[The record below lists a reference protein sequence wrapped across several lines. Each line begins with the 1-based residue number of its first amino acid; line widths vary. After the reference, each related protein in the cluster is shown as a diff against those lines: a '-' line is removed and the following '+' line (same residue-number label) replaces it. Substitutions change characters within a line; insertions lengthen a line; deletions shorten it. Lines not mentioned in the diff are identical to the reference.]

1 MTDKESVSKFESD
14 DIPPAPNILPCGPG
28 RNFWFLESSYK
39 IHVLRSSNEAWYFS
53 SFFADIFNRVTT
65 ESKTLES
72 SKIFELPPK
81 YLRNC

>member
-39 IHVLRSSNEAWYFS
+39 IHVLRSSNEA
-53 SFFADIFNRVTT
+53 
-65 ESKTLES
+65 
-72 SKIFELPPK
+72 
-81 YLRNC
+81 